1 MATISTS
8 PWYSSIAS
16 SPQSAMVCLI
26 RWCSNQADRA
36 VSQCS
41 HHRQGNWRLQ
51 SAVLQTLSQSSTPN
65 LPCSTAT
72 TNHHLFGISINNTHL
87 NFSNLNPLPSSKT
100 YAGSLKQAANELNL
114 VDRGILPTWVTE
126 IQFGAP
132 GKSLSIC
139 QHLIKPFSLRL
150 GYSLHTAS
158 LHAWSKA
165 ELKQSLCGNEGPF
178 IMCKSLKRIYKPNDA
193 QKSSPWLIKSRH
205 GESESPS
212 AGNMG
217 STFQE
222 GAHQRQLVGMWRE
235 GSHLLHHKEL
245 QNQPPWI

>member
-1 MATISTS
+1 MQVHLSRQLMNLT
-8 PWYSSIAS
+8 
-16 SPQSAMVCLI
+16 
-26 RWCSNQADRA
+26 RW
-36 VSQCS
+36 
-41 HHRQGNWRLQ
+41 
-51 SAVLQTLSQSSTPN
+51 TE
-65 LPCSTAT
+65 
-72 TNHHLFGISINNTHL
+72 GI
-87 NFSNLNPLPSSKT
+87 
-100 YAGSLKQAANELNL
+100 Q
-114 VDRGILPTWVTE
+114 PTWVTE

-139 QHLIKPFSLRL
+139 QHLVKPFSLRL

-165 ELKQSLCGNEGPF
+165 ELTQSLCGNEGPF
-178 IMCKSLKRIYKPNDA
+178 MMCKSLKRIYKPNDA

-222 GAHQRQLVGMWRE
+222 EAHQRQLVGMGGKEITCFTRKSFKTSLQ
-235 GSHLLHHKEL
+235 GCKSLLSAHLR
-245 QNQPPWI
+245 